1 MTWLGSLP
9 AWAIFPLF
17 AAATLLFTVA
27 VDGILRRRLVSDDVR
42 AQASP
47 SAATTLQA
55 LATIYAVLAAFVVVD
70 EYGQLRDAQS
80 QVGAQAAGLSVI
92 FENSRNLPPDSGAR
106 IRAATIDYARVEVR
120 SGLPRLVQKS
130 QPSPQSDAALERIY
144 RVVATIEPSAESDK
158 IAYQQILVALA
169 GVSQTRTNLISS
181 AKATIPVSLFF
192 ILAVLGAAILSVGT
206 IMNTQHRR
214 SHLLI
219 LAALAIG
226 LSMTLALVAAL
237 DYPFRGFIHI
247 DTGPMT
253 EFINNRAAR

>member
-17 AAATLLFTVA
+17 AAGTLLLTVA
-27 VDGILRRRLVSDDVR
+27 VDGILRRRLVPEEVR
-42 AQASP
+42 AGASP

-55 LATIYAVLAAFVVVD
+55 LATIYAVLVAFVIVD
-70 EYGQLRDAQS
+70 EYSQLRDTQT
-80 QVGAQAAGLSVI
+80 QVATKAAELSVI
-92 FENSRNLPPDSGAR
+92 FENSRNLPDVDGGR
-106 IRAATIDYARVEVR
+106 IRAATLNYARVEV
-120 SGLPRLVQKS
+120 SKGIPQLVDQS
-130 QPSPQSDAALERIY
+130 RPSPQSDAALENIY
-144 RVVATIEPSAESDK
+144 RVVAAIEPGPESDRA
-158 IAYQQILVALA
+158 AYQQILVALA
-169 GVSQTRTNLISS
+169 AVSVTRTHLINS
-181 AKATIPVSLFF
+181 AKATIPVALFL
-192 ILAVLGAAILSVGT
+192 ILAVLGVAILGIGT

-237 DYPFRGFIHI
+237 DYPFRGFIRI

-253 EFINNRAAR
+253 QFIHDRSAR